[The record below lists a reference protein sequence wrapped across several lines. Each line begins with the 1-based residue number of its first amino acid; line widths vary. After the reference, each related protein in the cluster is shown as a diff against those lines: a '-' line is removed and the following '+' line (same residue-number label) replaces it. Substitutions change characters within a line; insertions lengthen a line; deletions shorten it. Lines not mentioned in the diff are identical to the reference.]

1 MSSEP
6 SESARGRI
14 KKPNELWCWMP
25 FLFSA
30 VFFVISALRSGDV
43 PGLIGAF
50 LFLMAFIVFLLP
62 HLTRA
67 FSAGRWG
74 GEWK

>member
-1 MSSEP
+1 
-6 SESARGRI
+6 
-14 KKPNELWCWMP
+14 MP